1 MKYVNLLQA
10 LQLGEGSIP
19 FEEEKRLCYVAMTR
33 AKSELIMTWRQ
44 SVIIFTSDGL
54 KTIERPRSRFLDV
67 LVSKKITT
75 SPKEP
80 VTRSKKT
87 AAIEKARQIKSWSS
101 SAATRNVGTMSAT
114 PREKFSGTT
123 SVYANTVKGPSPVK
137 KVEKHSVNNQAPNR
151 PLAPTAARSY
161 SSNDLDRAILPRSRP
176 VPISQPTPKSMD
188 SSWFFPIGSKVR
200 HKHFGDGIV
209 LPPSATVADGT
220 MAVSVAFDRGEQRVF
235 PVDTT
240 DLSPIVI

>member
-1 MKYVNLLQA
+1 
-10 LQLGEGSIP
+10 
-19 FEEEKRLCYVAMTR
+19 MTR

-67 LVSKKITT
+67 LVSKKTTT
-75 SPKEP
+75 SPKEAI
-80 VTRSKKT
+80 TRSKET
-87 AAIEKARQIKSWSS
+87 TVIEKARQIKSWSS
-101 SAATRNVGTMSAT
+101 SAATRKVGTMSAT

-123 SVYANTVKGPSPVK
+123 NVYANTVKGPSPVK
-137 KVEKHSVNNQAPNR
+137 KVEKYSVNNQAPNR
-151 PLAPTAARSY
+151 PLAPTETRSY
-161 SSNDLDRAILPRSRP
+161 SRILPRSRP

-200 HKHFGDGIV
+200 HKNFGDGIV
-209 LPPSATVADGT
+209 LPPSATVTDGT